1 MSFWNT
7 SSANITVE
15 PKRGL
20 HYEPYRISEVILK
33 QGKLMKSYTN
43 FLRTIAVLMLTTAPI
58 VVALSNICW
67 KC

>member
-7 SSANITVE
+7 SNAKIAVELQRTVQYVTWTS
-15 PKRGL
+15 L
-20 HYEPYRISEVILK
+20 YTILK
-33 QGKLMKSYTN
+33 QGKLMKFYTK
-43 FLRTIAVLMLTTAPI
+43 LLQIVALLMLTTAPI